1 MTKLVNY
8 YIMWGMKLSSKG
20 RYAVSAMF
28 DLAAHGNGCPV
39 TAAQIAKRQGIPLAY
54 LEQLL
59 AKLRRAGLV
68 RTLRGPSGGYV
79 LAKKPAGLSVGDI
92 IRAADGPVA
101 LAECVSSAAVCP
113 KSGCCSTKTLWA
125 KLSAKVSRVFD
136 STSLKDLCQEAR
148 A

>member
-1 MTKLVNY
+1 LTKLVNY

-28 DLAAHGNGCPV
+28 DLAAYGNGDPV
-39 TAAQIAKRQGIPLAY
+39 TAAQIAERQGIPLAY

-59 AKLRRAGLV
+59 AKLRRSGLV
-68 RTLRGPSGGYV
+68 RTVRGPSGGYV
-79 LAKKPAGLSVGDI
+79 LAKKPSALSIGEI

-101 LAECVSSAAVCP
+101 LAECVSGAASCP
-113 KSGCCSTKTLWA
+113 KSGCCSTKTLWV